1 MTSSQTMELAVGLIS
16 RKKVQFGFLLQLFSV
31 HSVQSAA
38 AAYSKPISSVFRV
51 VLLNTYLFPQIQHNR

>member
-1 MTSSQTMELAVGLIS
+1 MTSSQTMELAVELIS

-38 AAYSKPISSVFRV
+38 AAAV
-51 VLLNTYLFPQIQHNR
+51 VNS

>member
-38 AAYSKPISSVFRV
+38 AAAVVNSWPPYSARGHHS
-51 VLLNTYLFPQIQHNR
+51 PQC

>member
-16 RKKVQFGFLLQLFSV
+16 RKKVQFGFLLQFFSV

-38 AAYSKPISSVFRV
+38 AAAV
-51 VLLNTYLFPQIQHNR
+51 VNS